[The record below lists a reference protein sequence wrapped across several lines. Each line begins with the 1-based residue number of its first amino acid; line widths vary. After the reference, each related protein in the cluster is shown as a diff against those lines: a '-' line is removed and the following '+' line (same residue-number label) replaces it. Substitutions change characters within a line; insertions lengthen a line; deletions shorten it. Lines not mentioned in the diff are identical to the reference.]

1 MRLYIPLLL
10 LFGAAGAA
18 SHHEAAI
25 PYFTNVREVRIAE
38 PGRQNFIIVD
48 EELWNHSR
56 LDLADLRLYDEQTPV
71 QYALSEQRAGVSSE
85 ESAARI
91 LNLGATAGHTE
102 FDVDVEGIAEYDRV
116 RLRLDAHDFVATA
129 SVSGGNVLGKT
140 AEVQLSPS
148 TLYDFS
154 KEQLGSNSEIKLP
167 TSSFRYLHIK
177 LSRGILPQQVRAAT
191 IFNLREQQ
199 ASWTKVGSCSGPQAS
214 QRFTVITCTLP
225 SKVPLNRVEF
235 RIPPEQVNFRRAVTI
250 EDAAE
255 SLVSSGEISRVRVN
269 RGGTLVTHEDLAVN
283 LSGSY
288 GQITINIDNADN
300 PPLTLSSVQP
310 LTLER
315 RIYFDPAGKSGIRL
329 YYGDPGLAAP
339 TYDYARFLHVDAS
352 AAQAQLGPGMHN
364 AEYTGRPDERPWS
377 ERHGTVLWSAMIA
390 AVLILSVLAL
400 RGLKAGTGQP
410 RN

>member
-1 MRLYIPLLL
+1 MRPLISLL
-10 LFGAAGAA
+10 LFLGMAGAA
-18 SHHEAAI
+18 PRPEAAI

-38 PGRQNFIIVD
+38 AGRQNFIIVD

-56 LDLADLRLYDEQTPV
+56 PDLADLRLYDEGTPV

-85 ESAARI
+85 EAPAKI
-91 LNLGATAGHTE
+91 VNMGAVAGHTE

-129 SVSGGNVLGKT
+129 SVSAGNALGKT
-140 AEVQLSPS
+140 AEVQLPPS

-177 LSRGILPQQVRAAT
+177 LSAGIVPQQVKAAT
-191 IFNLREQQ
+191 IFNRREQQ
-199 ASWTKVGSCSGPQAS
+199 ASWTKVGSCAGPQAR
-214 QRFTVITCTLP
+214 QHLTVITCTLP
-225 SKVPLNRVEF
+225 AKVPLNRIEF
-235 RIPPEQVNFRRAVTI
+235 KIPSEQVNFRRTVSV
-250 EDAAE
+250 EDAAG
-255 SLVSSGEISRVRVN
+255 SQVSSGEISRVRVS

-283 LSGSY
+283 LSGRY
-288 GQITINIDNADN
+288 GQITINIDNGDN

-310 LTLER
+310 LMLER
-315 RIYFDPAGKSGIRL
+315 RIYFDPAGKSELRL
-329 YYGDPGLAAP
+329 YYGDPGLTAP
-339 TYDYARFLHVDAS
+339 IYDYARFLHVDAS
-352 AAQAQLGPGMHN
+352 ATHAQLGPGMHN
-364 AEYTGRPDERPWS
+364 AEYAGRPDERPWS
-377 ERHGTVLWSAMIA
+377 ERHSAVLWSAMIA

>member
-1 MRLYIPLLL
+1 MRPLISLL
-10 LFGAAGAA
+10 LFLGMAGAA
-18 SHHEAAI
+18 PRPEAAI

-56 LDLADLRLYDEQTPV
+56 PDLADLRLYDEGTPV

-85 ESAARI
+85 EAPAKI
-91 LNLGATAGHTE
+91 LNLGAVAGHTE
-102 FDVDVEGIAEYDRV
+102 FDLDVEGIAEYDRV
-116 RLRLDAHDFVATA
+116 RLGLDAHDFVATA
-129 SVSGGNVLGKT
+129 SVSAGNALGKT
-140 AEVQLSPS
+140 AEVQLPPS

-167 TSSFRYLHIK
+167 TSSFRYLHLK
-177 LSRGILPQQVRAAT
+177 LSAGIVPQQVKAAA
-191 IFNLREQQ
+191 IFNRREQQ
-199 ASWTKVGSCSGPQAS
+199 ASWTKVGSCAAPQAR
-214 QRFTVITCTLP
+214 QRSTVITCTLP
-225 SKVPLNRVEF
+225 AKVPLNRIEF
-235 RIPPEQVNFRRAVTI
+235 KIPSEQVNFRRSVSI
-250 EDAAE
+250 EDAAG
-255 SLVSSGEISRVRVN
+255 SQVSSGEISRVRVS
-269 RGGTLVTHEDLAVN
+269 RGGTLVTHEDLAIN

-288 GQITINIDNADN
+288 GQITINIDNGDN

-315 RIYFDPAGKSGIRL
+315 RIYFDPAGKSELRL
-329 YYGDPGLAAP
+329 YYGDPGLTAP
-339 TYDYARFLHVDAS
+339 IYDYARFLHVDAS

-377 ERHGTVLWSAMIA
+377 ERHSAVLWSAMIA
-390 AVLILSVLAL
+390 AVLILFVLAL
-400 RGLKAGTGQP
+400 RGLKSGTGQP

>member
-1 MRLYIPLLL
+1 MKLLISLLL
-10 LFGAAGAA
+10 LFGMMDAA
-18 SHHEAAI
+18 SRPEAAI
-25 PYFTNVREVRIAE
+25 PYFTNVREVRIVE

-56 LDLADLRLYDEQTPV
+56 PDLADLRLYDEETPV

-85 ESAARI
+85 EAAAKI
-91 LNLGATAGHTE
+91 LNLGTVAGHTE
-102 FDVDVEGIAEYDRV
+102 FDVDVEGIPEYDRV

-129 SVSGGNVLGKT
+129 SVWAGNALGKT
-140 AEVQLSPS
+140 AEVQLPPS

-177 LSRGILPQQVRAAT
+177 LSSGILPQQVKAAT

-199 ASWTKVGSCSGPQAS
+199 GSWTKVGSCAGPQAR
-214 QRFTVITCTLP
+214 QHLTVVTCTLP
-225 SKVPLNRVEF
+225 PKVPLNRIEF
-235 RIPPEQVNFRRAVTI
+235 QIPSGQVNFRRTVSI
-250 EDAAE
+250 EDAAG
-255 SLVSSGEISRVRVN
+255 SQVSSGEISRVRVN

-315 RIYFDPAGKSGIRL
+315 RLYFDPAGKSGLRL

-339 TYDYARFLHVDAS
+339 IYDYARFLHVDAS
-352 AAQAQLGPGMHN
+352 AAPAQLGPGMHN

-377 ERHGTVLWSAMIA
+377 ERHGAVLWSAMIL

-400 RGLKAGTGQP
+400 RGLKSGTGQP

>member
-1 MRLYIPLLL
+1 MRLLISLLL

-18 SHHEAAI
+18 SRHEAAI

-38 PGRQNFIIVD
+38 PQRQNFIIVD

-56 LDLADLRLYDEQTPV
+56 PDLADLRLYDEQTPV

-85 ESAARI
+85 ESSARI
-91 LNLGATAGHTE
+91 LNLGKVAGHTE

-129 SVSGGNVLGKT
+129 SVSASNVPGKT
-140 AEVQLSPS
+140 AEVQLPSS

-177 LSRGILPQQVRAAT
+177 LSSGIRPQQVRAAT

-199 ASWTKVGSCSGPQAS
+199 ASWTKVGSCAGPQAR
-214 QRFTVITCTLP
+214 QHLTVITCALP
-225 SKVPLNRVEF
+225 SKVSLNRVEF
-235 RIPPEQVNFRRAVTI
+235 RIPSEQVNFRRTVTI
-250 EDAAE
+250 KDAAG
-255 SLVSSGEISRVRVN
+255 SLVSSGEIGRVRVN

-283 LSGSY
+283 LSGNY
-288 GQITINIDNADN
+288 GQITISIDNADN
-300 PPLTLSSVQP
+300 PPLSLSSVQP

-315 RIYFDPAGKSGIRL
+315 RIYFDPAGKSGLRL
-329 YYGDPGLAAP
+329 YYGDSGLMAP
-339 TYDYARFLHVDAS
+339 IYDYARFLHVDS
-352 AAQAQLGPGMHN
+352 SVAQAQLGPGMHN

-377 ERHGTVLWSAMIA
+377 ERHSAVLWSAMIA

>member
-1 MRLYIPLLL
+1 MRLLISLLL
-10 LFGAAGAA
+10 LFGAAGAG
-18 SHHEAAI
+18 SRPEAAI

-56 LDLADLRLYDEQTPV
+56 PDLADLRLYDEGTPV

-85 ESAARI
+85 EAPAKI
-91 LNLGATAGHTE
+91 LNMGAVAGHTE
-102 FDVDVEGIAEYDRV
+102 FDVDVEGIPEYDRV

-129 SVSGGNVLGKT
+129 SVSAGNALGKT
-140 AEVQLSPS
+140 AEVQLPPS

-154 KEQLGSNSEIKLP
+154 KEQLGSNSELKLP

-177 LSRGILPQQVRAAT
+177 LSSGILPQQVRAAT
-191 IFNLREQQ
+191 IFNRREQQ
-199 ASWTKVGSCSGPQAS
+199 ASWTKVGSCAAPQAR
-214 QRFTVITCTLP
+214 QRLTVIMCTLP
-225 SKVPLNRVEF
+225 AKVPLSRIEF
-235 RIPPEQVNFRRAVTI
+235 KIPSEQVNFRRTVSV
-250 EDAAE
+250 EDAPG
-255 SLVSSGEISRVRVN
+255 SQVSGGEISRVRVN
-269 RGGTLVTHEDLAVN
+269 RGGTLVTHEDLSVN

-310 LTLER
+310 FTLER
-315 RIYFDPAGKSGIRL
+315 RLYFDPGGKSGLRL

-339 TYDYARFLHVDAS
+339 IYDYARFLHVDAS

-377 ERHGTVLWSAMIA
+377 ERHVAVLWSAMIA

-400 RGLKAGTGQP
+400 RGLKSGTGQP

>member
-129 SVSGGNVLGKT
+129 SVSGGNAPGKT

>member
-1 MRLYIPLLL
+1 MRLLIPLLL

-56 LDLADLRLYDEQTPV
+56 PDLADLRLYDEQTPV

-91 LNLGATAGHTE
+91 LNLGAMAGHTE

-129 SVSGGNVLGKT
+129 SVSGGNALGKT
-140 AEVQLSPS
+140 AEVQLPPS

-235 RIPPEQVNFRRAVTI
+235 RIPSEQVNFRRTVTI
-250 EDAAE
+250 QDAEE

-283 LSGSY
+283 LSGRY

-315 RIYFDPAGKSGIRL
+315 RIYFDPAGKSGVRV

-339 TYDYARFLHVDAS
+339 IYDYARFLHVEAS

-364 AEYTGRPDERPWS
+364 PEYTGRPDERPWS
-377 ERHGTVLWSAMIA
+377 ERHGAVLWSAMIA